1 MFCYSLHDL
10 LCRRRQLLLIIHSRA
25 LADSVLSQDMKI
37 TETLKLSISDV
48 SRGGAGVARLENG
61 RAVFVPY
68 TMTGDIVLA
77 RITDLKK
84 KFANA
89 ELIEIIE
96 PAPDRESPRC
106 AVFTQCGGCQWQ
118 HIPYTQQ
125 WETKLAGV
133 QQALQSNNIKFKK
146 SIDEYPADQIWH
158 YRNRIQLRGNK
169 DVLGY
174 YAARS
179 HNIVAI
185 ERCEIAKP
193 EINDALVLIK
203 NEASQYSKPYK
214 VEIEVSVDGKLH
226 TYWNARHAAAGFRQV
241 NDGQNTKLKHWIS
254 EQLTSRQTIF
264 DLYGGSGNL
273 SLDFASQGVPVHCVD
288 LSVSDT
294 TPADSPASLE
304 FHRADV
310 LPWLKQRITDI
321 KFQRLPEPESACTVI
336 IDPPRGGLADG
347 FNDIVERLEFFNA
360 NEIVAVGC
368 KTDSWARDIARFIAR
383 GWQLQKVAVF
393 DFFPHTIHLE
403 CTAYLTRK

>member
-1 MFCYSLHDL
+1 
-10 LCRRRQLLLIIHSRA
+10 
-25 LADSVLSQDMKI
+25 MKI
-37 TETLKLSISDV
+37 TETMKLSISDV

-77 RITDLKK
+77 RIVELKK
-84 KFANA
+84 KFASA

-96 PAPDRESPRC
+96 PAPDRVPPRC
-106 AVFTQCGGCQWQ
+106 TVFTQCGGCQWQ

-125 WETKLAGV
+125 WGKKLAGV

-146 SIDEYPADQIWH
+146 SIDEYPAEQIWN

-169 DVLGY
+169 VRGNKGVLGY

-193 EINDALVLIK
+193 EINDALVSIK
-203 NEASQYSKPYK
+203 NEASQYTKPYK

-226 TYWNARHAAAGFRQV
+226 AYWNAHHAAAGFRQV
-241 NDGQNTKLKHWIS
+241 NDEQNAKLKHWIG
-254 EQLTSRQTIF
+254 EQLNSGQTIF

-273 SLDFASQGVPVHCVD
+273 SRDFAAQGIPVHCVD
-288 LSVSDT
+288 LSVPDT
-294 TPADSPASLE
+294 TPADTPASLE
-304 FHRADV
+304 FHRADI

-321 KFQRLPEPESACTVI
+321 KFQRLPKPEPGCTVI
-336 IDPPRGGLADG
+336 IDPPRGGLADD

-360 NEIVAVGC
+360 NEIIAVGC

-383 GWQLQKVAVF
+383 DWQLQKVAAF